1 MLICTQEYADR
12 AGLEALALIKGI
24 ATSGC
29 LPELMG
35 LGPIGASKKA
45 LSRAGIGIDD
55 LDVIEL
61 NEAFAAQALANI
73 RDLGL
78 NVDKIN
84 IDGGAIALGHPL
96 GATGARITGK
106 AAQLLMRQGG
116 RCGLATQCIGGGQ
129 GIATVLETI
138 R

>member
-1 MLICTQEYADR
+1 
-12 AGLEALALIKGI
+12 
-24 ATSGC
+24 
-29 LPELMG
+29 PELMG
-35 LGPIGASKKA
+35 LGPIGASETA
-45 LSRAGIGIDD
+45 LSRAGIGVED
-55 LDVIEL
+55 LDVLEL

-84 IDGGAIALGHPL
+84 LDGGAIAIGHPL

-106 AAQLLMRQGG
+106 AAQLLERQGA
-116 RCGLATQCIGGGQ
+116 RYGLATQCIGGGQ
-129 GIATVLETI
+129 GIATVLEAI